1 MQTKETPKTTAGI
14 KTTGQ
19 LRGFLADLLVGI
31 KNGHVAVD
39 RASSI
44 TKMAAQINES
54 FYSEI
59 KIARFNN
66 DLKKDTAALG
76 DLALG
81 DFRQV

>member
-1 MQTKETPKTTAGI
+1 MSDAKTNQI

-19 LRGFLADLLVGI
+19 LRAYLADLLVGI
-31 KNGHVAVD
+31 KNGHIAVD

-59 KIARFNN
+59 KIARIHNELHKATA
-66 DLKKDTAALG
+66 DLGALAIG
-76 DLALG
+76 EG
-81 DFRQV
+81 VNK